1 MRNIA
6 ILALASMVVLGTTM
20 ALAETADTDNVPEIA
35 SSSSSGSSSYS
46 KPCEHKKDS
55 GYYRSDQHNYNY
67 SYVFGGITL
76 TEQQRQQM
84 WDLVKKKHLHE
95 QSLVDIR
102 VERQK
107 MYELLTEQNFDEA
120 AVRLQLEKI
129 AKQNV
134 ELGVEIAR
142 IRNQM
147 YRLLTSEQKALLQK
161 RYETRMA
168 H

>member
-1 MRNIA
+1 MVVLRST
-6 ILALASMVVLGTTM
+6 LALAD
-20 ALAETADTDNVPEIA
+20 TADTDDTPEA
-35 SSSSSGSSSYS
+35 ANPSPYCLSY
-46 KPCEHKKDS
+46 EHKRDS
-55 GYYRSDQHNYNY
+55 GYYRSDEHNYNY

-84 WDLVKKKHLHE
+84 WDLVKKQHLHE
-95 QSLVDIR
+95 QSIIDMR

-107 MYELLTEQNFDEA
+107 MYHLLIEREFDEA

-129 AKQNV
+129 AEKNID
-134 ELGVEIAR
+134 LGVEIAR

-147 YRLLTSEQKALLQK
+147 YQLLTPEQKERLYK
-161 RYETRMA
+161 RYEGQTAQEM

>member
-6 ILALASMVVLGTTM
+6 ILALASMVVLGPIM
-20 ALAETADTDNVPEIA
+20 ALAETADTDDVPEAI
-35 SSSSSGSSSYS
+35 SPLPYCMPYG
-46 KPCEHKKDS
+46 HKRDS
-55 GYYRSDQHNYNY
+55 NYYQSDEHNYNY
-67 SYVFGGITL
+67 SYIFGGIIL

-84 WDLVKKKHLHE
+84 WDLVKKQHLHE
-95 QSLVDIR
+95 QSIVDMQ

-107 MYELLTEQNFDEA
+107 MYKILTEKNFDEA

-129 AKQNV
+129 AEKNI

-147 YRLLTSEQKALLQK
+147 YQLLTPEQKERLQE
-161 RYETRMA
+161 RYETHTAREID
-168 H
+168 